1 VESEIVE
8 AILKQC
14 EEKAEHLDGSAL
26 VFAGE
31 DWHLGVLGIVASRLV
46 ERFCRPVFVLS
57 KAQGDNG
64 AVRCLTGSGRSIP
77 AFHLL
82 EALENMPDLF
92 RKFGGHRQ
100 AAGLTLQADNL
111 REFQRRFG
119 EFAAMRLS
127 PDDLRPGYTVDA
139 VTSFADIGDA
149 SVQDVLAL
157 GPFGFGNPLPI
168 FCATQVEV
176 AAPPKTLKD
185 GKHLNVVLRQGGRT
199 LVSKAWNFGDRV
211 GLFEVGSKLDV
222 LFQLEDDP
230 YSRKRGYGSW
240 CMSLKDARPSTSGL
254 LPASHLLRSWR
265 SGRYSQPLHRSDL
278 L

>member
-1 VESEIVE
+1 
-8 AILKQC
+8 
-14 EEKAEHLDGSAL
+14 
-26 VFAGE
+26 
-31 DWHLGVLGIVASRLV
+31 LGVLGIVASRLV

-100 AAGLTLQADNL
+100 AAGLTLPADNL

-176 AAPPKTLKD
+176 AGSPKTLKD

-211 GLFEVGSKLDV
+211 GMFEVGSKLDV

-240 CMSLKDARPSTSGL
+240 CMSLKDARPSTSE
-254 LPASHLLRSWR
+254 
-265 SGRYSQPLHRSDL
+265 
-278 L
+278 